1 MVVRCLTVVTHYY
14 HDRQYLSVARDTALG
29 SANKPDNTSLRPPA
43 KLRAVIFISSAL
55 LISVQIRDKL
65 SQT

>member
-43 KLRAVIFISSAL
+43 RLRAVIFISSSPAS
-55 LISVQIRDKL
+55 SVQISHKL
-65 SQT
+65 SNT